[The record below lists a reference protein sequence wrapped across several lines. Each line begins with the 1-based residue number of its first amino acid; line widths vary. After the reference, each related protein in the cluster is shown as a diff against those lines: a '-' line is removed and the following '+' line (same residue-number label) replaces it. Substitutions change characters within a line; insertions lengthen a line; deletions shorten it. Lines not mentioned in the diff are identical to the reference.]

1 MKALSQ
7 AIFTKLSGSAFST
20 DIGGRLYK
28 GQAPDGAE
36 FPYAVYFTVSD
47 VPEYPGGKTI
57 EQILLQFDLFSSAS
71 SSAEIEDMLTHL
83 RALYDDVVLTITG
96 YTSIYFIRGNHIPM
110 RDEVTTTAGTVGVW
124 HYVQEYEIQMVK

>member
-1 MKALSQ
+1 MKALST
-7 AIFTKLSGSAFST
+7 AIFGKLSGSTFGA

-57 EQILLQFDLFSSAS
+57 EQVLLQFSLFSSAS
-71 SSAEIEDMLTHL
+71 GSTEIEDMLTHL
-83 RALYDDVVLTITG
+83 RALYDDVVLTISG
-96 YTSIYFIRGNHIPM
+96 YTSIYFIRGNMIPT
-110 RDEVTTTAGTVGVW
+110 RDEITTTSGTIGIW
-124 HYVQEYEIQMVK
+124 HHPKP